1 MNEYVI
7 IIFGASGDLSKR
19 KLLPALY
26 GLLTKQKI
34 TQFCIIGVAFDNI
47 QATNILEE
55 TKPHLTTVIDQSEW
69 NNFSNRFFY
78 HTCDFRNLSEYHKLK
93 QYIDTCKMKMSL
105 TNVHTLIYFAT
116 ASHFFC
122 DITQGISESHIAAKT
137 STNQNPWT
145 RLVYEKPFGHDA
157 TSAHAINTC
166 IAHYFNEEQIY
177 RIDHYLT
184 KELVSN
190 IALVRFTNAI
200 FEPLWNNK
208 YIDNIQIILSETDGI
223 GNRGQYY
230 DHFGAASDVMQNHML
245 QLLAL
250 IGMEPPK
257 TLCGDAIRNERAKV
271 LAQVKIGDI
280 FYGQYEGYHD
290 ELFIS
295 PTSKTET
302 FAAAYVT
309 IDNDRWRSV
318 PFYLKTGKCLNKKE
332 AMIHIKFKPVTCKLA
347 ACPSDSANV
356 LTIEIS
362 PNAGFAL
369 RLNAKKPGEPD
380 EMIPIQME
388 FCHSCIFGQLNNL
401 AYQTLLSGV
410 IKGETSVSVRFDEI
424 EYAWNIIDA
433 LKKIKKTVFSYK
445 RGSAGPEQIEDF
457 NKKHGVRWL
466 S

>member
-26 GLLTKQKI
+26 GLLLKQGI
-34 TQFCIIGVAFDNI
+34 TQFCIIGAAFDAI
-47 QATNILEE
+47 EASAILSAA
-55 TKPHLTTVIDQSEW
+55 KPFISHNNDEKQW
-69 NNFSNRFFY
+69 NYFANRFFY
-78 HTCDFRNLSEYHKLK
+78 HTCDFRDVSDYHLLKKYIDIHKKELNLSN
-93 QYIDTCKMKMSL
+93 S
-105 TNVHTLIYFAT
+105 NTLVYFAT
-116 ASHFFC
+116 AAHFFC
-122 DITQGISESHIAAKT
+122 DITRYIAATGIAQRT
-137 STNQNPWT
+137 SSGEFPWT
-145 RLVYEKPFGHDA
+145 RLVYEKPFGHNI
-157 TSAHAINTC
+157 TSAHAINTG

-208 YIDNIQIILSETDGI
+208 YIDNVQIILSEKDGI

-230 DHFGAASDVMQNHML
+230 DHFGAISDVMQNHML

-250 IGMEPPK
+250 IGMEPPE
-257 TLCGDAIRNERAKV
+257 TLYGNAIRNERAKV
-271 LAQVKIGDI
+271 LAQVKVVDV
-280 FYGQYEGYHD
+280 FYGQYEGYQS
-290 ELFIS
+290 ESFVS
-295 PTSKTET
+295 PTSQTET
-302 FAAAYVT
+302 FAAACVN
-309 IDNDRWRSV
+309 INNERWAGV
-318 PFYLKTGKCLNKKE
+318 PFYLKTGKCLDKKE
-332 AMIHIKFKPVTCKLA
+332 TMIHIKFKPVACKLA
-347 ACPSDSANV
+347 NCPPDNANI

-380 EMIPIQME
+380 EIIPIQME

-401 AYQTLLSGV
+401 AYQTLLAGV
-410 IKGETSVSVRFDEI
+410 MKGETSVSVRFDEI
-424 EYAWNIIDA
+424 EYAWKIVDA
-433 LKKIKKTVFSYK
+433 FKKLQRDVFIYV
-445 RGSAGPEQIEDF
+445 RGSNGPQQIEEF
-457 NKKHGVRWL
+457 NQKHGVRWL